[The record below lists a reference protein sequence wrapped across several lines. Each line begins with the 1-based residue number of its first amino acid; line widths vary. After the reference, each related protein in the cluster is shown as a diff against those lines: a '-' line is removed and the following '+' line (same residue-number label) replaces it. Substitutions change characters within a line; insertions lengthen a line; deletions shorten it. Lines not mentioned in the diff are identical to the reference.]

1 MLKLRIS
8 LCFVLALTA
17 FAAFARPG
25 HGQTL
30 NVANDWET
38 LRPEGEEFG
47 ILMPKNSTSE
57 RSQEPYHRMTLN
69 TRLYLWSSPAGP
81 VFAVASFSGIKSNP
95 AMYTEMARVN
105 SYVDAFK
112 RWFPKKIRGKDAV
125 ARLTLTK
132 EKTLNGH
139 QGREYR
145 MVVGDLSGTMQ
156 AFATK
161 RRFYAIVALHT
172 KKDDALSE
180 HFLSSFQLPEKVI
193 EPPPQVA
200 EQKKVEKPEGE
211 EKTLEDDQGT
221 TAEGKKLEDEQAS
234 AAGGQKLDGTT
245 ALGKTESEAQKPDTE
260 GKVADGTRPDTTG
273 KRAPISGGVLNG
285 KAISLPKPDY
295 PAEARAAR
303 ISGTV
308 VVQVTI
314 DEYGNVAAARA
325 VSGHPMLQQVSV
337 NAALMARFS
346 PTFLMGEAV
355 KVTGVLTYNFVA
367 Q

>member
-1 MLKLRIS
+1 MLKLRTS
-8 LCFVLALTA
+8 LCFVVVITA
-17 FAAFARPG
+17 VAAFSSSGYAQSPS
-25 HGQTL
+25 TP
-30 NVANDWET
+30 NDWET

-57 RSQEPYHRMTLN
+57 KSEEPYHRMTLN
-69 TRLYLWSSPAGP
+69 TRLYLSSNPAGP

-125 ARLTLTK
+125 AKLTLTR
-132 EKTLNGH
+132 ETTLNGH

-145 MVVGDLSGTMQ
+145 MVIGDLSGIMQ

-161 RRFYAIVALHT
+161 RRFYAIVALNT

-180 HFLSSFQLPEKVI
+180 HFLSSFQLPERVV

-200 EQKKVEKPEGE
+200 EQQKVEKPAGD
-211 EKTLEDDQGT
+211 EKTLEDDQT
-221 TAEGKKLEDEQAS
+221 AS
-234 AAGGQKLDGTT
+234 ADGQKLDGEH
-245 ALGKTESEAQKPDTE
+245 AQSSGDQKPDATAGVAKTGGE
-260 GKVADGTRPDTTG
+260 ETKPAGDGKVGPIDVKKT
-273 KRAPISGGVLNG
+273 PISGGVLNG
-285 KAISLPKPDY
+285 KAIVLPKPDY
-295 PAEARAAR
+295 PAEARTAR

-314 DEYGNVAAARA
+314 DEYGNVAAAKA

-337 NAALMARFS
+337 NAALMARFN